1 MTVEEAKRL
10 MIEYALTCLQ
20 AELWSFNNFY
30 QTDCASVEY
39 EMFNDHGV
47 AYLVDHDSKTELAT
61 IYFADVAKV
70 MNNALIYTEKPFMA
84 LVSKYGLQP
93 PQRENPMILEIQPT
107 ESEEKL
113 CQETN

>member
-1 MTVEEAKRL
+1 

-20 AELWSFNNFY
+20 AEWWSFSNFY

-39 EMFNDHGV
+39 EMFDDHGV
-47 AYLVDHDSKTELAT
+47 AYLVDGDSKVELAT
-61 IYFADVAKV
+61 IYFEDVAKV

-84 LVSKYGLQP
+84 LIPKYGLQP
-93 PQRENPMILEIQPT
+93 PRRDDSMAMEIQPI
-107 ESEEKL
+107 ESEEKQ